1 VHADLEKLRD
11 YWLQKA
17 STMPH
22 LGYKKQQDSLTL
34 GLLKEPERGKWE
46 PFTCLNS
53 LRDVE
58 PTVHLI
64 LDERDLGDTG
74 DIQEEGEQEQ

>member
-1 VHADLEKLRD
+1 VKYIVPLSATLCFTS
-11 YWLQKA
+11 QKA
-17 STMPH
+17 NTIPA
-22 LGYKKQQDSLTL
+22 LGYKKQQDSITL

-58 PTVHLI
+58 PTVNLI
-64 LDERDLGDTG
+64 LDERSLGD
-74 DIQEEGEQEQ
+74 DCN